1 MAIWARLRQDF
12 DLAILVLF
20 GACAVLAVTPFACFR
35 LFSGQYLLGLV
46 DLAIVAAICAAIG
59 HAWRSGNTR
68 RAGLFMAVVINI
80 GCLVV
85 TLMFGRHGL
94 MWVYPVIV
102 ISFFL
107 ASRTVAV
114 VLSLLLLGACAWD
127 ARDYV
132 STLELVSF
140 VVTTVLVVLYT
151 CLFAW
156 RTSTQQARLQILA
169 SRDPLTNTGN
179 RRLLEVELDEASAE
193 RARRECTLAML
204 DLDHFKQVNDR
215 HGHEAGDRVLVDF
228 AALVLQTMRRQDRLY
243 RFGGEEFVLLMPG
256 THIVAAQVLLAKLQS
271 AVRAQLRCPGG
282 PVTVSIGIA
291 EARAGE
297 DWSRW
302 LARADAALYS
312 AKHGGRDR
320 IVVAADEYS
329 SAPGPGRH
337 GRG

>member
-1 MAIWARLRQDF
+1 MWNRLKSDF

-20 GACAVLAVTPFACFR
+20 GACAAIAITPFALFR
-35 LFSGQYLLGLV
+35 IANGQILLGIV
-46 DLAIVAAICAAIG
+46 DLAIVAAIGAAIA
-59 HAWRSGNTR
+59 HAWRSGNAR
-68 RAGLFMAVVINI
+68 RAGIFMAVVINV
-80 GCLVV
+80 GCVVV

-94 MWVYPVIV
+94 MWAYPVIV

-107 ASRTVAV
+107 TTRTFAV
-114 VLSLLLLGACAWD
+114 ILSSLLIAICAFD

-140 VVTTVLVVLYT
+140 VVTTALVVLYT

-156 RTSTQQARLQILA
+156 RTSTQQSRLQILA

-193 RARRECTLAML
+193 RARAANSLAML

-215 HGHEAGDRVLVDF
+215 HGHEAGDKVLVQF
-228 AALVLQTMRRQDRLY
+228 SNLVLQTIRRQDRLY
-243 RFGGEEFVLLMPG
+243 RFGGEEFVLLMPQ
-256 THIVAAQVLLAKLQS
+256 TNIVAAQALMARLQS
-271 AVRAQLRCPGG
+271 AVRAQLRSPGG
-282 PVTVSIGIA
+282 PVSVSIGIA

-312 AKHGGRDR
+312 AKHAGRDR
-320 IVVAADEYS
+320 IVVAGEEATGLR
-329 SAPGPGRH
+329 SA
-337 GRG
+337 